1 MGFARSLR
9 ASLFVAYLPVALA
22 RFNLR
27 SLLMFTFSNIF
38 ELGFF

>member
-22 RFNLR
+22 RFNLG